1 MATQKW
7 NADFRR
13 WEDDRP
19 APEPSQELR
28 AKRIKWARILLAN
41 ALDATSERLAER
53 LIQRWGL
60 NIIEIGG
67 K

>member
-7 NADFRR
+7 NPDSRQ

-19 APEPSQELR
+19 APEPSPELR
-28 AKRIKWARILLAN
+28 AKRIRWAKILVAN
-41 ALDATSERLAER
+41 ALDATSKRLAER
-53 LIQRWGL
+53 LIKSWGL
-60 NIIEIGG
+60 NALEIGG